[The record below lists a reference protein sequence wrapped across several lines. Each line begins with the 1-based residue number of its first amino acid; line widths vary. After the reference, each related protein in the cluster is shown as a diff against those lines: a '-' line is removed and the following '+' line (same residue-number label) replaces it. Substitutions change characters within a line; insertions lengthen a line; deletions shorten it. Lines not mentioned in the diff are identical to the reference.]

1 MACNRATT
9 NFIEWSVKMKLV
21 KAFLAAAVCA
31 GAMLAAPASY
41 AADISHP
48 PTPIILVDGTGTF
61 GASFLSGNNSNTFS
75 DHYTFS
81 TVGLNFIDTLVG
93 SIAHS
98 ALVGLAITGYDLYD
112 SGNNLVATGVMQS
125 TGTVDLWTIQT
136 GGLAAGDY
144 YVRVDGVIVSDTSAS
159 YAGNLNVLPVPE
171 PQTYAM
177 LLAGLGLVAVRARA
191 RAKRA

>member
-1 MACNRATT
+1 VACNHAAT
-9 NFIEWSVKMKLV
+9 NFIEWSVKMNIV
-21 KAFLAAAVCA
+21 KALIAAAVCA
-31 GAMLAAPASY
+31 GAVLAAPASY

-48 PTPIILVDGTGTF
+48 PTPLVLVDGTGTF
-61 GASFLSGNNSNTFS
+61 GASFLSGNNTNTFS

-81 TVGLNFIDTLVG
+81 TVGLNFVDTLVG

-98 ALVGLAITGYDLYD
+98 ALVGLSITSYDLYD
-112 SGNNLVATGVMQS
+112 SGGNLVAAGVMQS
-125 TGTVDLWTIQT
+125 TGMVDLWTINT
-136 GGLAAGDY
+136 GGIPTGNY

-177 LLAGLGLVAVRARA
+177 LLAGLGLVAAGARI

>member
-1 MACNRATT
+1 
-9 NFIEWSVKMKLV
+9 MKLV
-21 KAFLAAAVCA
+21 KALIAAVVCA
-31 GAMLAAPASY
+31 GAVLAAPASY

-61 GASFLSGNNSNTFS
+61 GASFLSGNNGNTFS
-75 DHYTFS
+75 DKYTFS
-81 TVGLNFIDTLVG
+81 TVGLNFVDTLVG

-98 ALVGLAITGYDLYD
+98 ALVGLTITGYDLYD
-112 SGNNLVATGVMQS
+112 SSDNLVAAGTMQS
-125 TGTVDLWTIQT
+125 SGTVDLWTIMT
-136 GGLAAGDY
+136 GGIPTGNY
-144 YVRVDGVIVSDTSAS
+144 YVRVDGMIVSETSAS

-177 LLAGLGLVAVRARA
+177 LLAGLGIVAVGARI